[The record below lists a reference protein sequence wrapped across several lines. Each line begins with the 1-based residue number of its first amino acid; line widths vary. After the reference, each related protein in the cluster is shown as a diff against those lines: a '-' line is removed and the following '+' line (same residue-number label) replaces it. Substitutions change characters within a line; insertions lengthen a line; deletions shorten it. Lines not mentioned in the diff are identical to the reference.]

1 MIGQIRQ
8 MDTNEKAPTDKTNT
22 PGLINSYNL
31 SHSAMLVYKPNGN
44 YSLEIWYSLESLW
57 KKEKSEWYFL
67 TVKGTV

>member
-44 YSLEIWYSLESLW
+44 YSLEI
-57 KKEKSEWYFL
+57 
-67 TVKGTV
+67 